1 MRAGGFRAGAAKK
14 DITPPLG
21 TLINGDFI
29 SHPARTIHDP
39 LFSKALV
46 FEGKSSRMAIV
57 VVDICAMDKTLLD
70 AVKSDIHS
78 VVGIKPE
85 NILISSTHTHAAG
98 SVLSLHLAEV
108 DQPYRTALPSLILAS
123 VQMACDNLRPARIG
137 FGSVDVPD
145 HVVCRRYIM
154 KKPFAGENPVSG
166 KLEQVKT
173 NPFGLEHLIDGPAST
188 VDPEVSFLAVQGLD
202 NTWISV
208 LSNYSLHYVGDWE
221 NGTITADYFGVFADE
236 MRQQLSAGDEF
247 IAIMSNGTSGEAN
260 TWDFMNPGRYPE
272 GKFEK
277 SVLIGCEIAH
287 KVCLALKNLEWETE
301 AEIGALYAEL
311 PVEIRK
317 PSPAELSLARQVAH
331 QSDYHSLRGTEPDAI
346 KRIFAREQVL
356 LGEYSGSILFPV
368 QALKIGSC
376 IIGAL
381 GGEFFA
387 ETGFALKAQVQAK
400 NYFTITLANGFV
412 GYVPP
417 EHEFERGGY
426 ETWRCRSSFLSEGA
440 EYVIRTRLVALADAL
455 RHHVFPV

>member
-1 MRAGGFRAGAAKK
+1 MRTGGFRAGAAKK

-21 TLINGDFI
+21 TLINGDFM

-46 FEGKSSRMAIV
+46 FENNSSRIAIV
-57 VVDICAMDKTLLD
+57 VVDICAMDKTFID
-70 AVKSDIHS
+70 AVKADIQS
-78 VVGIKPE
+78 AVGINRE

-98 SVLSLHLAEV
+98 SVLGLHLAEV
-108 DQPYRTALPSLILAS
+108 DQPYRTALPPMILAS
-123 VQMACDNLRPARIG
+123 VQMACDNLRPAKIG
-137 FGSVDVPD
+137 FGSVDVPE

-173 NPFGLEHLIDGPAST
+173 NPFGFAHLIDRPAST
-188 VDPEVSFLAVQGLD
+188 VDPEVCFLAVQGLD
-202 NTWISV
+202 NSWISV
-208 LSNYSLHYVGDWE
+208 LANYSLHYVGDWD
-221 NGTITADYFGVFADE
+221 NGTITADYFGLFAGE
-236 MRQQLSAGDEF
+236 LRKQLCAGDEF
-247 IAIMSNGTSGEAN
+247 VAMMSNGTSGEAN
-260 TWDFMNPGRYPE
+260 TWDFLHPGRYPE

-287 KVCLALKNLEWETE
+287 KVCLALKNFEWETE
-301 AEIGALYAEL
+301 PDIGAVYAEL
-311 PVEIRK
+311 PMEMRK
-317 PSPAELSLARQVAH
+317 LSPAELSAARQIVE
-331 QSDYHSLRGTEPDAI
+331 QSDYHSLKVTEPDAI

-356 LGEYSGSILFPV
+356 LGEYPGSIPFPV
-368 QALKIGSC
+368 QALKIGSG

-387 ETGFALKAQVQAK
+387 ETGFALKEQVQAK

-440 EYVIRTRLVALADAL
+440 EYVIRTRLVALTDAL
-455 RHHVFPV
+455 RYHVFPV